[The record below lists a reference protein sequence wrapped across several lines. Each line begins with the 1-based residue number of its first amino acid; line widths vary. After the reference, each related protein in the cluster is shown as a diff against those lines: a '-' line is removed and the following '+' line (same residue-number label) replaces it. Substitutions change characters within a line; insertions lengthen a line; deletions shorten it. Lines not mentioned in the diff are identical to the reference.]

1 MVIKRNQFNA
11 PQTKN
16 QRYGALYGEIMSLD
30 SFVKSADAIDKI
42 RHSCQLVAKT
52 LTMIEPYVV
61 PGVTTDELNNRC
73 HDYIVNDLGAR
84 PSSLGY
90 SGFPKSVCISV
101 NHVVCHGIP
110 SEKKLKDGDILNID
124 ILIEKNGYHG
134 DSSRMYFVGKPSVK
148 AKRVCEVTQA
158 CLYGAIEM
166 VKPGACLRDI
176 GRYID
181 DYARK
186 HRMSVVKDYCGHG
199 IGSEI
204 HEAGFQVLHF
214 DAPELADK
222 ILLPGLTFT
231 IEPMINFGKEA
242 VKTLSD
248 GWTVVT
254 KDRSL
259 SAQWEHT
266 LLVTETGVEVLTLR
280 EEEKGVLV
288 C

>member
-1 MVIKRNQFNA
+1 
-11 PQTKN
+11 
-16 QRYGALYGEIMSLD
+16 MSL
-30 SFVKSADAIDKI
+30 KSYIKSDDAIAKI

-61 PGVTTDELNNRC
+61 PGVTTQELNDRC
-73 HDYIVNDLGAR
+73 HNYITQDLQAR

-110 SEKKLKDGDILNID
+110 SEKKLKLGDILNID
-124 ILIEKNGYHG
+124 ILIEKDGYHG
-134 DSSRMYFVGKPSVK
+134 DSSRMYYVGEPSVK
-148 AKRVCEVTQA
+148 ARRVCEVTQA
-158 CLYGAIEM
+158 CLYGAIRM
-166 VKPGACLRDI
+166 VKPGVCLRDI

-181 DYARK
+181 QHATK
-186 HRMSVVKDYCGHG
+186 NRMSVVKDYCGHG
-199 IGSEI
+199 IGDEI

-214 DAPELADK
+214 DSPELDDK

-231 IEPMINFGKEA
+231 IEPMLNLGKPE
-242 VKTLSD
+242 VKTLGD
-248 GWTVVT
+248 DWTVVT

-266 LLVTETGVEVLTLR
+266 LLVTQDGVEVLTLR